1 MSDIE
6 FRILELKEQVTHL
19 EVARNDLQM
28 QMQAQL
34 QVKQQAVE
42 KRRSQ
47 ARLLRRKEQLDLAIT
62 LLNERKEASRADCER
77 LRASND
83 ERRRALAHAKTRLAL
98 ARREQIEDTLQP
110 VAQALLWQYS
120 EKAKKVSKL
129 RRALIKQLIDLFQL
143 GEDDEGKPTIVGI
156 KLDPERLDAGREYKG
171 DDKTPLE
178 QISSGLGWVVHF
190 LQCVCK
196 YLDLVPPHPMK
207 FWGSK
212 SSVAGHDGTEYDL
225 VADGNGIKQDT
236 FKVAMRLL
244 NTNVCWLCGLAGAM
258 PPHGKETR
266 LLENLKRLSEAA
278 RLGWSAPPPRSLPLS
293 MAAHPRNAV
302 RREGPLRVVQAQS
315 GAEVEDFEGIA
326 RASTASPGRLPE
338 DGMDDGME
346 PEPEPE
352 LADPY
357 ETPN

>member
-1 MSDIE
+1 MNFELLVGRPSGSPLFEDYLDGAESAAPFYSGSWQDPKTYRALLDTVDARFDSD
-6 FRILELKEQVTHL
+6 
-19 EVARNDLQM
+19 A
-28 QMQAQL
+28 
-34 QVKQQAVE
+34 
-42 KRRSQ
+42 
-47 ARLLRRKEQLDLAIT
+47 
-62 LLNERKEASRADCER
+62 
-77 LRASND
+77 
-83 ERRRALAHAKTRLAL
+83 RRRALGAL
-98 ARREQIEDTLQP
+98 TIP
-110 VAQALLWQYS
+110 
-120 EKAKKVSKL
+120 
-129 RRALIKQLIDLFQL
+129 
-143 GEDDEGKPTIVGI
+143 EG
-156 KLDPERLDAGREYKG
+156 LDPERLDAGREYKG

-278 RLGWSAPPPRSLPLS
+278 RLGWSAPPPALALPLDDCS
-293 MAAHPRNAV
+293 SAECWAQGGSAACGPGAI
-302 RREGPLRVVQAQS
+302 RRGGGGL
-315 GAEVEDFEGIA
+315 
-326 RASTASPGRLPE
+326 
-338 DGMDDGME
+338 
-346 PEPEPE
+346 
-352 LADPY
+352 
-357 ETPN
+357 